1 MQKMRTISQAYEYL
15 KLQDPETAITKTA
28 FRRFINK
35 GWIPVVVVGETKK
48 LINLEDIDNFL
59 SGKITIE
66 TKNENGIRRIRA

>member
-35 GWIPVVVVGETKK
+35 GCIPVVVVGETKK